1 LYKCVNKWCFPDDM
15 SLEDIV
21 RATAE
26 IGFEGLEPAYEETHL
41 KLEMDYWRRIK
52 ELGDSLN
59 IKFFTLASGLHW
71 KYNLASSDHS
81 LVEKGLEVVRDMC
94 KIASTIGASVIL
106 VVPGV
111 ADPEVDYE
119 KILER
124 ARTSIKRA
132 SKIGE
137 EFGIKIGVE
146 NVWNRILTSPIEFRD
161 FIDSINS
168 EYIGA
173 YFDVGNTY
181 PQTYP
186 QHWIRVL
193 GKRIVAVHVK
203 DFLIEDF
210 RTMGFTQLLQ
220 GSVDWSSVMKS
231 FREIGYNG
239 PVTVE
244 VAPYRSHPLKSAIDA
259 KKALD
264 IIFEL

>member
-1 LYKCVNKWCFPDDM
+1 M
-15 SLEDIV
+15 SLEDVV
-21 RATAE
+21 RAVSE
-26 IGFEGLEPAYEETHL
+26 IGFEGLEPVYAETLQNINHWK
-41 KLEMDYWRRIK
+41 KLK
-52 ELGDSLN
+52 ELGDSLGV
-59 IKFFTLASGLHW
+59 KFFTIASGLHW
-71 KYNLASSDHS
+71 KYNLASSERNV
-81 LVEKGLEVVRDMC
+81 VERGIQIVESMCRVANILE
-94 KIASTIGASVIL
+94 ASVVL

-111 ADPEVDYE
+111 ADPKIDYE

-124 ARTSIKRA
+124 AKRSIERA
-132 SKIGE
+132 AKIGE
-137 EFGIKIGVE
+137 DFDVKIGVE

-161 FIDSINS
+161 FIDSIES
-168 EYIGA
+168 EYVGA

-220 GSVDWSSVMKS
+220 GSINWSSVMKS
-231 FREIGYNG
+231 FREVGYDG
-239 PVTVE
+239 PITVE
-244 VAPYRSHPLKSAIDA
+244 VAPYRSHPLKSAMDA